1 MKAAVIGTTSWG
13 TTLAVILAR
22 RGIDVALLGM
32 TAEEAKK
39 LAAEREN
46 ADRLPGVRFPPSLV
60 PVGGIDEALRDA
72 SLVIIAVPSQDMRSN
87 VKQVKGRIVLKT
99 PIVSGSKGFEVDS
112 TKRMTEVIIDEL
124 GAKYKPYVCT
134 LSGPNLSKEIAK
146 GLPAAS
152 VVAAYDMKAAEAA
165 QRILNSPSFQVYTSN
180 DVVGV
185 ELGGALKN
193 IVALGAG
200 MVDGL
205 GYGNN
210 AKAAYM
216 AHGLSEIAGLGVA
229 MGANPLT
236 FLGLSGLGDLLA
248 TCDSTLS
255 RNHTMGEGLA
265 RGRSMKEMLESM
277 GSTVEGIPTTAV
289 ALKLSKELGVD
300 MPITARMYRVLYE
313 GLNPAKAMAELIG
326 DLNLCKE

>member
-1 MKAAVIGTTSWG
+1 MKVAVIGTTSWG
-13 TTLAVILAR
+13 TTLSVILAR
-22 RGIDVALLGM
+22 RGIDVALLGF
-32 TAEEAKK
+32 TPDEAKK
-39 LAAEREN
+39 MAAEREN
-46 ADRLPGVRFPPSLV
+46 KDRLPGVCFPPSLA

-87 VKQVKGRIVLKT
+87 VKQAKGRIALKT
-99 PIVSGSKGFEVDS
+99 TIVSGSKGFEVDS
-112 TKRMTEVIIDEL
+112 AKRMTEVIIDEL
-124 GAKYKPYVCT
+124 GAKYKPYVCA

-152 VVAAYDMKAAEAA
+152 VVAAYDIKAAEAA
-165 QRILNSPSFQVYTSN
+165 QRILNSPSFKVYTSD

-185 ELGGALKN
+185 ELGGTLKN

-216 AHGLSEIAGLGVA
+216 AHGLSEIAALGVA
-229 MGANPLT
+229 LGADPRT

-255 RNHTMGEGLA
+255 RNHTLGEGIA
-265 RGRSMKEMLESM
+265 RGRSVKEMVEAI
-277 GSTVEGIPTTAV
+277 GSTIEGIPTTAV
-289 ALKLSKELGVD
+289 ALKLSHKLGVE
-300 MPITARMYRVLYE
+300 MPITERIYRVLYE
-313 GLNPAKAMAELIG
+313 GFDPAQAMAELIG
-326 DLNLCKE
+326 DMRPL

>member
-1 MKAAVIGTTSWG
+1 MKVAVIGTTSWG

-22 RGIDVALLGM
+22 KGIDVALLGM
-32 TAEEAKK
+32 TVEEAKK
-39 LAAEREN
+39 LSAEREN

-87 VKQVKGRIVLKT
+87 VKQAKGRIALKT
-99 PIVSGSKGFEVDS
+99 PIVSGSKGFEME
-112 TKRMTEVIIDEL
+112 TCKRMTEVIIDEL
-124 GAKYKPYVCT
+124 GAKYKPYVCA
-134 LSGPNLSKEIAK
+134 LSGPNLSREIAI
-146 GLPAAS
+146 GLPAAT
-152 VVAAYDMKAAEAA
+152 VVAAYNIKVAEKAKD
-165 QRILNSPSFQVYTSN
+165 IINSESFQVYTSD
-180 DVVGV
+180 DVIGV

-216 AHGLSEIAGLGVA
+216 AHGLSEIASLGVA
-229 MGANPLT
+229 LGAKPLT

-248 TCDSTLS
+248 TCDSSLS
-255 RNHTMGEGLA
+255 RNHTLGEGMA
-265 RGRSMKEMLESM
+265 RGRSLNEMIETI
-277 GSTVEGIPTTAV
+277 GSTVEGVPTTAA
-289 ALKLSKELGVD
+289 ALKISRKLGVD
-300 MPITARMYRVLYE
+300 MPITERIYRVLYK

-326 DLNLCKE
+326 DLRTL

>member
-32 TAEEAKK
+32 TAEEAKR

-87 VKQVKGRIVLKT
+87 VKQVKGRIALKI

-300 MPITARMYRVLYE
+300 MPITERIYRVLYE

>member
-1 MKAAVIGTTSWG
+1 MKVAVIGSTSWG

-22 RGIDVALLGM
+22 KGIDVALLGF

-60 PVGGIDEALRDA
+60 PVGGIEEVLRGA
-72 SLVIIAVPSQDMRSN
+72 TLIIIAVPSQDMRRN
-87 VKQVKGRIVLKT
+87 IQQAKPYIALKT

-112 TKRMTEVIIDEL
+112 AKRMTEVIIDEL
-124 GAKYKPYVCT
+124 GAKYKPYVCA

-152 VVAAYDMKAAEAA
+152 VVAAYDIKAAEAA
-165 QRILNSPSFQVYTSN
+165 QRILHSPSFQVYTSN

-205 GYGNN
+205 GYGDN

-229 MGANPLT
+229 MGADPLT

-255 RNHTMGEGLA
+255 RNHTLGEGIA
-265 RGRSMKEMLESM
+265 RGRSVKEMIESI
-277 GSTVEGIPTTAV
+277 GSTVEGVPTTAV
-289 ALKLSKELGVD
+289 ALKISKELGVE
-300 MPITARMYRVLYE
+300 MPITERIYRVLYE
-313 GLNPAKAMAELIG
+313 GLSPAKAMAELIG
-326 DLNLCKE
+326 DLKPL

>member
-1 MKAAVIGTTSWG
+1 MKVAVIGTTSWG

-22 RGIDVALLGM
+22 KGIDVALLGM
-32 TAEEAKK
+32 TVEEAKK
-39 LAAEREN
+39 LSAEREN

-87 VKQVKGRIVLKT
+87 VKQVKGRIALKT
-99 PIVSGSKGFEVDS
+99 PIVSGSKGFEME
-112 TKRMTEVIIDEL
+112 TCKRMTEVIIDEL
-124 GAKYKPYVCT
+124 GAKYKPYVCA
-134 LSGPNLSKEIAK
+134 LSGPNLSREIAI
-146 GLPAAS
+146 GLPAAT
-152 VVAAYDMKAAEAA
+152 VVAAYNIKVAEKAKD
-165 QRILNSPSFQVYTSN
+165 IINSESFQVYTSD
-180 DVVGV
+180 DVIGV

-216 AHGLSEIAGLGVA
+216 AHGLSEIASLGVA
-229 MGANPLT
+229 LGAKPLT

-248 TCDSTLS
+248 TCDSSLS
-255 RNHTMGEGLA
+255 RNHTLGEGMA
-265 RGRSMKEMLESM
+265 RGRSLNEMIETI
-277 GSTVEGIPTTAV
+277 GSTVEGVPTTAA
-289 ALKLSKELGVD
+289 ALKISRKLGVD
-300 MPITARMYRVLYE
+300 MPITERIYRVLYE

-326 DLNLCKE
+326 DLRTL

>member
-1 MKAAVIGTTSWG
+1 MKVAVIGTTSWG
-13 TTLAVILAR
+13 TTLSVILAR

-32 TAEEAKK
+32 TPDEAKK

-46 ADRLPGVRFPPSLV
+46 KDRLPGVRFPPSLV

-87 VKQVKGRIVLKT
+87 IKKVKGRIALKT
-99 PIVSGSKGFEVDS
+99 TIVSGSKGFEVDS
-112 TKRMTEVIIDEL
+112 AKRMTEVIIDEL
-124 GAKYKPYVCT
+124 GAQYKPYVCA

-152 VVAAYDMKAAEAA
+152 VVAAYDMKSAEAA
-165 QRILNSPSFQVYTSN
+165 QQVLNSPSFRVYTSS

-216 AHGLSEIAGLGVA
+216 AHGLSEIAALGA
-229 MGANPLT
+229 ALGADPRT

-255 RNHTMGEGLA
+255 RNHTLGEGMA
-265 RGRSMKEMLESM
+265 RGRSVKEMVQAI

-289 ALKLSKELGVD
+289 VLKLSRKFGVE
-300 MPITARMYRVLYE
+300 MPITERIYRVLYE
-313 GLNPAKAMAELIG
+313 GFDPAKAMAELIG
-326 DLNLCKE
+326 DLRPL

>member
-1 MKAAVIGTTSWG
+1 
-13 TTLAVILAR
+13 
-22 RGIDVALLGM
+22 
-32 TAEEAKK
+32 
-39 LAAEREN
+39 
-46 ADRLPGVRFPPSLV
+46 
-60 PVGGIDEALRDA
+60 
-72 SLVIIAVPSQDMRSN
+72 MRSN
-87 VKQVKGRIVLKT
+87 VKQVKGRIALKT

-124 GAKYKPYVCT
+124 GAKYKPYVCA

-152 VVAAYDMKAAEAA
+152 VVAAYDIKTAEAA
-165 QRILNSPSFQVYTSN
+165 QRILNSPSFRVYTSD

-216 AHGLSEIAGLGVA
+216 AHGLSEIAALGVA
-229 MGANPLT
+229 LGADPRT

-255 RNHTMGEGLA
+255 RNHTLGEGIA
-265 RGRSMKEMLESM
+265 RGRSVKEMVEAI
-277 GSTVEGIPTTAV
+277 GSTIEGIPTTAV
-289 ALKLSKELGVD
+289 ALKLSRKLGVE
-300 MPITARMYRVLYE
+300 MPITERIYRVLYE
-313 GLNPAKAMAELIG
+313 GFDPAQAMAELIG
-326 DLNLCKE
+326 DLRPL

>member
-1 MKAAVIGTTSWG
+1 MKVTVIGSTSWG

-22 RGIDVALLGM
+22 KGIDVALLGF

-60 PVGGIDEALRDA
+60 TVGGIDEALRDA

-87 VKQVKGRIVLKT
+87 VKQAKGRIALKT
-99 PIVSGSKGFEVDS
+99 PIVSGSKGFEVS
-112 TKRMTEVIIDEL
+112 SAKRMTEVIIDEL
-124 GAKYKPYVCT
+124 GAKYKPYVCA
-134 LSGPNLSKEIAK
+134 LSGPNLSREIAI
-146 GLPAAS
+146 GLPAAT
-152 VVAAYDMKAAEAA
+152 VVASYDIKVAEKAKDIINSEA
-165 QRILNSPSFQVYTSN
+165 FQVYTSN
-180 DVVGV
+180 DVIGV

-216 AHGLSEIAGLGVA
+216 AHGLSEIADLGVA
-229 MGANPLT
+229 MGAKPLT

-248 TCDSTLS
+248 TCDSSLS
-255 RNHTMGEGLA
+255 RNHTLGEGLA
-265 RGRSMKEMLESM
+265 RGRSMKEMMESI
-277 GSTVEGIPTTAV
+277 GSTVEGVPTTAV
-289 ALKLSKELGVD
+289 ALKISRKLGVD
-300 MPITARMYRVLYE
+300 MPITKRIYRVLYE
-313 GLNPAKAMAELIG
+313 GLSPAKAMSELIG
-326 DLNLCKE
+326 DLKPL

>member
-1 MKAAVIGTTSWG
+1 MKVAVIGTTSWG
-13 TTLAVILAR
+13 TTLSVILAR
-22 RGIDVALLGM
+22 RGIDVALLAM

-72 SLVIIAVPSQDMRSN
+72 LLVIIAVPSQDMRSN
-87 VKQVKGRIVLKT
+87 VKQAKGRIALKT
-99 PIVSGSKGFEVDS
+99 LIVSGSKGFEVDS
-112 TKRMTEVIIDEL
+112 AKRMTEVIIDEL
-124 GAKYKPYVCT
+124 GAKYKPYVCA

-152 VVAAYDMKAAEAA
+152 VVAAYDIKAAEAA

-180 DVVGV
+180 DVIGV

-216 AHGLSEIAGLGVA
+216 AHGLSEIAALGVA
-229 MGANPLT
+229 LGADPRT

-255 RNHTMGEGLA
+255 RNHTLGEGVA
-265 RGRSMKEMLESM
+265 RGRSVKEMVEAI
-277 GSTVEGIPTTAV
+277 GSTIEGIPTTAV
-289 ALKLSKELGVD
+289 ALKLSRKLGVE
-300 MPITARMYRVLYE
+300 MPITERIYRVLYE
-313 GLNPAKAMAELIG
+313 GFDPAKALAELIG
-326 DLNLCKE
+326 DLRPL

>member
-1 MKAAVIGTTSWG
+1 MKVAVIGTTSWG

-22 RGIDVALLGM
+22 KGIDVALLGM
-32 TAEEAKK
+32 TVEEAKK

-87 VKQVKGRIVLKT
+87 VKQAKGRIALKT

-112 TKRMTEVIIDEL
+112 AKRMTEVIIDEL
-124 GAKYKPYVCT
+124 GAKYKPYVCA
-134 LSGPNLSKEIAK
+134 LSGPNLSREIAI
-146 GLPAAS
+146 GLPAAT
-152 VVAAYDMKAAEAA
+152 VVASYNIKVAEKAKDIINSEA
-165 QRILNSPSFQVYTSN
+165 FQVYTSD
-180 DVVGV
+180 DVIGV

-216 AHGLSEIAGLGVA
+216 AHGLSEIASLGVA
-229 MGANPLT
+229 LGAKPLT

-248 TCDSTLS
+248 TCDSSLS
-255 RNHTMGEGLA
+255 RNHTLGEGMA
-265 RGRSMKEMLESM
+265 RGRSLNEMIEAI
-277 GSTVEGIPTTAV
+277 GSTVEGVPTTAV
-289 ALKLSKELGVD
+289 ALKISRELGID
-300 MPITARMYRVLYE
+300 MPITERIYRVLYE
-313 GLNPAKAMAELIG
+313 GLNPAKAIAELIG
-326 DLNLCKE
+326 DLKNIQ

>member
-87 VKQVKGRIVLKT
+87 VKQVKGRIALKI

-277 GSTVEGIPTTAV
+277 GSTVEGVPTTAV

-300 MPITARMYRVLYE
+300 MPITARIYRVLYE

>member
-1 MKAAVIGTTSWG
+1 MKVAVIGTTSWG

-22 RGIDVALLGM
+22 KGIDVALLGF

-87 VKQVKGRIVLKT
+87 VKQAKGRIALKT

-124 GAKYKPYVCT
+124 GAKYKPYVCA

-152 VVAAYDMKAAEAA
+152 VVAAYDMKAADAA
-165 QRILNSPSFQVYTSN
+165 QRILNSPSFKVYTSD

-185 ELGGALKN
+185 ELGGTLKN

-216 AHGLSEIAGLGVA
+216 AHGLSEIAALGVA
-229 MGANPLT
+229 LGADPRT

-255 RNHTMGEGLA
+255 RNHTLGEGIA
-265 RGRSMKEMLESM
+265 RGRSVKEMVEAI
-277 GSTVEGIPTTAV
+277 GSTIEGIPTTAV
-289 ALKLSKELGVD
+289 ALKLSHKLGVE
-300 MPITARMYRVLYE
+300 MPITERIYRVLYE
-313 GLNPAKAMAELIG
+313 GFDPAQAMAELIG
-326 DLNLCKE
+326 DMRPL

>member
-1 MKAAVIGTTSWG
+1 MKVAVIGTTSWG
-13 TTLAVILAR
+13 TTLSVILAR

-32 TAEEAKK
+32 TADEAKK

-72 SLVIIAVPSQDMRSN
+72 SLVIIAVPSQDMRNN
-87 VKQVKGRIVLKT
+87 VKQAKGRLVLKT
-99 PIVSGSKGFEVDS
+99 PIVSGAKGFEVDS
-112 TKRMTEVIIDEL
+112 AKRMTEVIIDEL
-124 GAKYKPYVCT
+124 GVKYKPYVCA

-152 VVAAYDMKAAEAA
+152 VVAAYDIKTAEAA
-165 QRILNSPSFQVYTSN
+165 QLILNSPSFRVYTSN

-216 AHGLSEIAGLGVA
+216 AHGLSEIAALGVA
-229 MGANPLT
+229 LGADPRT

-255 RNHTMGEGLA
+255 RNHTLGEGIA
-265 RGRSMKEMLESM
+265 HGRSVKEMVEAI
-277 GSTVEGIPTTAV
+277 GSTIEGITTTAV
-289 ALKLSKELGVD
+289 ALKLSRKLGVE
-300 MPITARMYRVLYE
+300 MPITERIYRVLYE
-313 GLNPAKAMAELIG
+313 GFDPAQAMADLIG
-326 DLNLCKE
+326 DLRPL

>member
-1 MKAAVIGTTSWG
+1 MKVAVIGTTSWG

-22 RGIDVALLGM
+22 KGIDVALLGM
-32 TAEEAKK
+32 TVEEAKK
-39 LAAEREN
+39 LSAEREN

-87 VKQVKGRIVLKT
+87 VKQAKGRIALKT
-99 PIVSGSKGFEVDS
+99 PIVSGSKGFEME
-112 TKRMTEVIIDEL
+112 TCKRMTEVIIDEL
-124 GAKYKPYVCT
+124 GAKYKPYVCA
-134 LSGPNLSKEIAK
+134 LSGPNLSREIAI
-146 GLPAAS
+146 GLPAAT
-152 VVAAYDMKAAEAA
+152 VVAAYNIKVAEKAKD
-165 QRILNSPSFQVYTSN
+165 IINSESFQVYTSD
-180 DVVGV
+180 DVIGV

-216 AHGLSEIAGLGVA
+216 AHGLSEIASLGVA
-229 MGANPLT
+229 LGAKPLT

-248 TCDSTLS
+248 TCDSSLS
-255 RNHTMGEGLA
+255 RNHTLGEGMA
-265 RGRSMKEMLESM
+265 RGRSLNEMIETI
-277 GSTVEGIPTTAV
+277 GSTVEGVPTTAA
-289 ALKLSKELGVD
+289 ALKISRKLRVD
-300 MPITARMYRVLYE
+300 MPITERIYRVLYK

-326 DLNLCKE
+326 DLRTL

>member
-1 MKAAVIGTTSWG
+1 MKVAVIGTTSWG

-22 RGIDVALLGM
+22 KGIDVALLGM
-32 TAEEAKK
+32 TVEEAKK
-39 LAAEREN
+39 LSAEREN

-87 VKQVKGRIVLKT
+87 VKQAKGRIALKT
-99 PIVSGSKGFEVDS
+99 PIVSGSKGFEME
-112 TKRMTEVIIDEL
+112 TCKRMTEVIIDEL
-124 GAKYKPYVCT
+124 GAKYKPYVCA
-134 LSGPNLSKEIAK
+134 LSGPNLSREIAI
-146 GLPAAS
+146 GLPAAT
-152 VVAAYDMKAAEAA
+152 VVAAYNIKVAEKAKD
-165 QRILNSPSFQVYTSN
+165 IINSESFQVYTSD
-180 DVVGV
+180 DVIGV

-216 AHGLSEIAGLGVA
+216 AHGLSEIASLGVA
-229 MGANPLT
+229 LGAKPLT

-248 TCDSTLS
+248 TCDSSLS
-255 RNHTMGEGLA
+255 RNHTLGEGMA
-265 RGRSMKEMLESM
+265 RGRSLNEMIETI
-277 GSTVEGIPTTAV
+277 GSTVEGVPTTAA
-289 ALKLSKELGVD
+289 ALKISRKLGVD
-300 MPITARMYRVLYE
+300 MPITERIYRVLYE

-326 DLNLCKE
+326 DLRTL

>member
-1 MKAAVIGTTSWG
+1 MKVAVIGTTSWG

-22 RGIDVALLGM
+22 KGIDVALLGM

-87 VKQVKGRIVLKT
+87 VKQAKGRIALKT
-99 PIVSGSKGFEVDS
+99 PIVSGSKGFELDS
-112 TKRMTEVIIDEL
+112 AKRMTEVIIDEL
-124 GAKYKPYVCT
+124 GAKYKPYVCA
-134 LSGPNLSKEIAK
+134 LSGPNLSREIAI
-146 GLPAAS
+146 GLPAAT
-152 VVAAYDMKAAEAA
+152 VVASYNIKVAEKAKD
-165 QRILNSPSFQVYTSN
+165 IINSESFQVYTSN

-236 FLGLSGLGDLLA
+236 FLGLAGLGDLLA
-248 TCDSTLS
+248 TCDSSLS
-255 RNHTMGEGLA
+255 RNHTLGEGLA
-265 RGRSMKEMLESM
+265 RGRSMKEMMESI
-277 GSTVEGIPTTAV
+277 GSTVEGVPTTAA
-289 ALKLSKELGVD
+289 ALKISRELGVD
-300 MPITARMYRVLYE
+300 MPITERIYRVLYE
-313 GLNPAKAMAELIG
+313 GLTPAKAMAELIG
-326 DLNLCKE
+326 DLKPL

>member
-22 RGIDVALLGM
+22 KGIDVALLGM

-87 VKQVKGRIVLKT
+87 VKQVKGRIALKI

-300 MPITARMYRVLYE
+300 MPITERIYRVLYE